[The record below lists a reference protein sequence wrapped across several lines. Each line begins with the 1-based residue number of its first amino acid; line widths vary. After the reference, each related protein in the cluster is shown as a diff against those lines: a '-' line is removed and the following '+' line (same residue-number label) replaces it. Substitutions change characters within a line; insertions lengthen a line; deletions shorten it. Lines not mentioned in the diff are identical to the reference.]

1 MTVYITC
8 DECGLDT
15 PEDEISAHEC
25 DDELPGYD
33 PLEPWMDNE

>member
-8 DECGLDT
+8 DECGWDT
-15 PEDEISAHEC
+15 PEDEISAHVCE
-25 DDELPGYD
+25 DELDGYD